1 MSARPGTAGTR
12 VTVEGALK
20 SSQKKFC
27 STFLGNFYFLDYD
40 LRTRKG
46 AIFSERVQGFLHVL
60 VIVLEATFASDV
72 VDLTS
77 VFHC

>member
-1 MSARPGTAGTR
+1 M
-12 VTVEGALK
+12 EGALK
-20 SSQKKFC
+20 SSRKNLAKP
-27 STFLGNFYFLDYD
+27 LWNYHFLDYD
-40 LRTRKG
+40 LRTREG